1 VSPCLCEYGE
11 VRREEEV
18 VWRNPLSALLYLL
31 LWSLLGLLAL
41 YLMYRHLVEEVF
53 RWP

>member
-1 VSPCLCEYGE
+1 VAPHLCEGGE
-11 VRREEEV
+11 LRRVRKEV
-18 VWRNPLSALLYLL
+18 WGNPLSALLYLL
-31 LWSLLGLLAL
+31 MWSLLGLLGL